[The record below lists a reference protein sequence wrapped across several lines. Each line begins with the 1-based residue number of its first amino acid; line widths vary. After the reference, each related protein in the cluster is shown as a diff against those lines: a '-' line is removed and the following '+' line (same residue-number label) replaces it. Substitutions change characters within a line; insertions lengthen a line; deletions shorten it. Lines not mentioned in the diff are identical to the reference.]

1 MAVGKTLKEILSN
14 KNMTVKELAAKSG
27 VSVNTL
33 YAIIQR
39 DNLTIKPDIAQK
51 ICEVLEID
59 ESILIKQRPKKQS
72 FDEFMQ
78 EYMENIKNSPKQ
90 KNNFSILE
98 MLPLSG
104 LMNTYDE
111 NLNKIAHCY
120 GCKLNDLGR
129 QEAAKRIEELTHIP
143 KYTIDADDQNNSDQ
157 QN

>member
-1 MAVGKTLKEILSN
+1 MAIGKNLKKILSD
-14 KNMTVKELAAKSG
+14 KNMTVKELSRKTGITAS
-27 VSVNTL
+27 TL

-59 ESILIKQRPKKQS
+59 ESILIKQKPRKQS
-72 FDEFMQ
+72 FNEFMQ
-78 EYMENIKNSPKQ
+78 EYMENIKNSPKYESD
-90 KNNFSILE
+90 FSLLE
-98 MLPLSG
+98 MLTVTD
-104 LMNTYDE
+104 LMNSYDE

-143 KYTIDADDQNNSDQ
+143 KYTIDTDDKSNSDQ